1 MDRKA
6 VLVLSMLVLATIFLT
21 GASAADDAEL
31 MAMREAVLEADE
43 DWTSIEAFLFALS
56 PEDRELVIETY
67 PDRLAELEEIK
78 RAINETGANWTAGL
92 NPVFLLPPERRGGVG
107 TFPIPAEAEGV
118 PQEIVTIGPG
128 EGVPAPLALPT
139 SWDWRTARGYDWT
152 TPIKDQGQCGSC
164 WAFGA
169 LGAVEARVKLAAD
182 NPGLIPDFSEQ
193 YLLSCSPGDCGGWY
207 MDEAAGWLLC
217 EGTVDEA
224 CFPYAA
230 LDTIPCSDS
239 CFDRESR
246 KYKSEGWSWV
256 CDNWYTVD
264 VDRIKQEILSGG
276 PVATFMYVYDD
287 FGAYNGG
294 VYKHTYGDYRG
305 GHSVDIV
312 GWGND
317 GVDDYW
323 ICKNSWGP
331 YWGEAG
337 WFRIKMGEVSIGTQA
352 IAYQPKV
359 RGKVLFYEG
368 HLPDWDFEL
377 SKRYGEWGNR
387 LAGSGYLVHRSTTS
401 PLTLDLLSC
410 YDVVIISNP
419 ATSFS
424 AAELAAVE
432 EFVKRGRVIASGDGD
447 LFAGDFIYKQDNEKV
462 AVQYVDWLATGDG
475 GGLLVMGERAASNS
489 AINQVASL
497 FGLKINSDT
506 ILDPL
511 RNDGDPGWPI
521 LGPEENVLVLASAS
535 LDISKDALPLA
546 RATSSGYAAT
556 AAATY
561 DPANSSA
568 ASFSADFAGG
578 EVRDEVGEG
587 AGSGG
592 DLLPPELGA
601 ETEDAA
607 GELELE
613 LSTMSI
619 EEPPVGGNESI
630 DSEAAYAGYEIPP
643 EDMPPV
649 GEMTS
654 EGELTAPSA
663 IGVGEMEAASTP
675 VPLAVLPF
683 EGPIGIAAVDF
694 GRKGEDTIGRVVSS
708 GGANWY
714 YLDYDND
721 GSSDKVITYGS
732 SVDIPIIGDWNGD
745 GKDTIGRVV
754 ASGGRNVYFMD
765 YDNDGSSDISITY
778 GSSVDIP
785 IIGDWNSDGKDTI
798 GRVVASGGKNLY
810 YMDYNNDGSSDKVIT
825 YGSSLDKP
833 IVGDWL
839 KKI

>member
-1 MDRKA
+1 MRMDRKA

-475 GGLLVMGERAASNS
+475 GGLLVMGERAASNT
-489 AINQVASL
+489 ATNQVASL

-663 IGVGEMEAASTP
+663 IGEGEMEAASTP
-675 VPLAVLPF
+675 APLAGLAF
-683 EGPIGIAAVDF
+683 AGPIGIAAVDF
-694 GRKGEDTIGRVVSS
+694 GRKGEDTVGVFRPSTRR
-708 GGANWY
+708 W
-714 YLDYDND
+714 YLDYDNSGLSEYSFVWGD
-721 GSSDKVITYGS
+721 ST
-732 SVDIPIIGDWNGD
+732 DIPLSGDWNGD
-745 GKDTIGRVV
+745 GKDTAGLFRP
-754 ASGGRNVYFMD
+754 STCTWYFN
-765 YDNDGSSDISITY
+765 YDNAGLSEYSFVWGDST
-778 GSSVDIP
+778 DIP
-785 IIGDWNSDGKDTI
+785 VAGDWNGDGKDTA
-798 GRVVASGGKNLY
+798 GLFRPSTRTWYFNYDNAGLS
-810 YMDYNNDGSSDKVIT
+810 DYRFGWGDSTDIP
-825 YGSSLDKP
+825 L
-833 IVGDWL
+833 VGDWYNF
-839 KKI
+839 I